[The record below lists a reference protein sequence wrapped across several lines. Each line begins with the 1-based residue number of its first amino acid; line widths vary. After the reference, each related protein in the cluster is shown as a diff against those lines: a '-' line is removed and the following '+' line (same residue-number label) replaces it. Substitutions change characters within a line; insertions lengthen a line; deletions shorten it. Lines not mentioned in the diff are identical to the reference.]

1 MKPLLSAAAALAL
14 CLGGVAS
21 AQLPTEDELRE
32 AAKSAGNGALDGAK
46 TSAAEVAKDP
56 AAAKKNM
63 GGAAKTVAVGG
74 VKGAATAVTTKKTVK
89 TKTTTTTTTTQSTT
103 DTKRPGTDSTSTP
116 VRRAPPN

>member
-1 MKPLLSAAAALAL
+1 MKSLLSAAAALAL
-14 CLGGVAS
+14 CLGGVAR

-46 TSAAEVAKDP
+46 TSATEVAKDP

-74 VKGAATAVTTKKTVK
+74 VKGAAGAVTTKKTVK
-89 TKTTTTTTTTQSTT
+89 TKTTTTTTTTPTPAP
-103 DTKRPGTDSTSTP
+103 KRQGADSTSTT
-116 VRRAPPN
+116 VRHAPPN